1 MTECTESGC
10 GEAGRWLVGDRRFC
24 AGHGIEQST
33 RRSVAMRLV
42 CPVVEIVVDES
53 DVVGMAPTTISQDA
67 VSLSRV
73 SVWDDLQAAL
83 EAIPFHDP
91 TEREQL
97 LRDIAWAAIE
107 NGRGNG

>member
-24 AGHGIEQST
+24 ASHGIEQST

-42 CPVVEIVVDES
+42 CPVVDPEPASE
-53 DVVGMAPTTISQDA
+53 
-67 VSLSRV
+67 V
-73 SVWDDLQAAL
+73 SVWDELQAEL
-83 EAIPFHDP
+83 EAIPFDEP

>member
-24 AGHGIEQST
+24 ASHGIEQST

-42 CPVVEIVVDES
+42 CPVVP
-53 DVVGMAPTTISQDA
+53 AP
-67 VSLSRV
+67 
-73 SVWDDLQAAL
+73 SVWDDLQAEL
-83 EAIPFHDP
+83 EAVPFDEP
-91 TEREQL
+91 TEREQM

-107 NGRGNG
+107 NGREGAN

>member
-1 MTECTESGC
+1 MSECAESGC

-24 AGHGIEQST
+24 ASHWIEQST

-42 CPVVEIVVDES
+42 FPVV
-53 DVVGMAPTTISQDA
+53 PTP
-67 VSLSRV
+67 
-73 SVWDDLQAAL
+73 SVWDDLQAEL
-83 EAIPFHDP
+83 EAIPFDEP

-107 NGRGNG
+107 NGREGAK